1 MKKEIGIIGGAGVGL
16 HAAIEACA
24 LGKTTANMIEQNK
37 GVEVI
42 GAFAPE
48 PMPITAP
55 PTLAGEHAWKLV
67 ETSYT
72 KPTNQKKYR
81 KKNNRKKSKRR
92 K

>member
-1 MKKEIGIIGGAGVGL
+1 MKTVIIG
-16 HAAIEACA
+16 AID

-37 GVEVI
+37 GVEVNP
-42 GAFAPE
+42 AFAPE
-48 PMPITAP
+48 PTIITAP

-67 ETSYT
+67 ESTYT

>member
-1 MKKEIGIIGGAGVGL
+1 MKTVVIG
-16 HAAIEACA
+16 AID
-24 LGKTTANMIEQNK
+24 LGKTTANMIEQNMEQIRQLK
-37 GVEVI
+37 QD
-42 GAFAPE
+42 AFAPE

>member
-1 MKKEIGIIGGAGVGL
+1 MQSKQSNTTTVNMKTVIIG
-16 HAAIEACA
+16 AID
-24 LGKTTANMIEQNK
+24 LGKTTANMIEENK

>member
-1 MKKEIGIIGGAGVGL
+1 MKTVVIG
-16 HAAIEACA
+16 AID
-24 LGKTTANMIEQNK
+24 LGKTTANMIEQNE

-48 PMPITAP
+48 PTKITASP
-55 PTLAGEHAWKLV
+55 HLSTI
-67 ETSYT
+67 SYERT
-72 KPTNQKKYR
+72 WIPQYKEFEPLTTQKKYR